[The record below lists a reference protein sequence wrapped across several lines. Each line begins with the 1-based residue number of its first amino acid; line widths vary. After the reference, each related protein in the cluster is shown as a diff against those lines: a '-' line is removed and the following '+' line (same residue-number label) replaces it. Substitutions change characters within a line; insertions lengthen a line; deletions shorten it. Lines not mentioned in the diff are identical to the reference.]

1 MNRETCKVEVTSA
14 ELGAIIAMVTDLIDV
29 NEHNAAT
36 EELKEDLQG
45 LRQLKQKL
53 VDVSWRL
60 SDMTFDQALE
70 EVKKIGSSE
79 ESFLRFWCF
88 SELEGL
94 RDLTD
99 QELIDSMIDGSL
111 HYTIDKLRAYWE
123 GNDDEENRKLLQA
136 FKNDFE
142 SVMAHAG

>member
-1 MNRETCKVEVTSA
+1 MNRETRKVEVTSA

-70 EVKKIGSSE
+70 EVKKIGSSR

-88 SELEGL
+88 TELEEI
-94 RDLTD
+94 RELTD
-99 QELIDSMIDGSL
+99 RELIDNMIDGGL
-111 HYTIDKLRAYWE
+111 HYTIDKLRAHWE
-123 GNDDEENRKLLQA
+123 GTSDEENMRLLQA

-142 SVMAHAG
+142 RVKAHAG

>member
-88 SELEGL
+88 TELEEI
-94 RDLTD
+94 RELTD
-99 QELIDSMIDGSL
+99 SELIDVMTSGSL
-111 HYTIDKLRAYWE
+111 HNTIDKLRAHWE